1 MNKQFFIF
9 TDELYSRLKVC
20 NADHAVYHESI
31 AEKMEEAMR
40 RTGKTFTKILIGQK
54 TPSMAAKGIVTF
66 EEILADESIQSV
78 PPVEVRNNSAKK
90 NRLRYCMKVIAC
102 IC

>member
-1 MNKQFFIF
+1 MSIFIYKF
-9 TDELYSRLKVC
+9 PDEIYSRLKIC
-20 NADHAVYHESI
+20 NVDHAVYHESI

-40 RTGKTFTKILIGQK
+40 RSGKTFTKILIGQK

-78 PPVEVRNNSAKK
+78 PPVEVRNK
-90 NRLRYCMKVIAC
+90 Y
-102 IC
+102 